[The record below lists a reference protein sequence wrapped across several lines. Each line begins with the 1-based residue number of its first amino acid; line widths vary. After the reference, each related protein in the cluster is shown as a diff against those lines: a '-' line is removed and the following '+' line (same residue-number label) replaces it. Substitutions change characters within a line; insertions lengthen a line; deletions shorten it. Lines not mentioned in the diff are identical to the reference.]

1 MKSQKIDKYF
11 LANLIA
17 NTVNSKIKTKGYL
30 MEELNFFN
38 VLNRINKYEKKE
50 DSDIVKLI
58 IYVIEQQN
66 MFNESEKNT
75 IINDILD
82 KIKYLILA

>member
-1 MKSQKIDKYF
+1 MNSQKIDKYF

>member
-66 MFNESEKNT
+66 MFDESEKNT

>member
-38 VLNRINKYEKKE
+38 VLNRINKYEKKRR
-50 DSDIVKLI
+50 
-58 IYVIEQQN
+58 
-66 MFNESEKNT
+66 F
-75 IINDILD
+75 
-82 KIKYLILA
+82 

>member
-58 IYVIEQQN
+58 IYVSEQQN

>member
-17 NTVNSKIKTKGYL
+17 NTVNSKIKIKGYL

>member
-58 IYVIEQQN
+58 IYVIDQQN
-66 MFNESEKNT
+66 MFDESEKNS

-82 KIKYLILA
+82 KIKYLILT

>member
-38 VLNRINKYEKKE
+38 VLNRINEYEKKE
-50 DSDIVKLI
+50 HSNILKLI
-58 IYVIEQQN
+58 IYVIDQQN
-66 MFNESEKNT
+66 MFDESEKNI

>member
-1 MKSQKIDKYF
+1 MK
-11 LANLIA
+11 
-17 NTVNSKIKTKGYL
+17 
-30 MEELNFFN
+30 
-38 VLNRINKYEKKE
+38 KKE